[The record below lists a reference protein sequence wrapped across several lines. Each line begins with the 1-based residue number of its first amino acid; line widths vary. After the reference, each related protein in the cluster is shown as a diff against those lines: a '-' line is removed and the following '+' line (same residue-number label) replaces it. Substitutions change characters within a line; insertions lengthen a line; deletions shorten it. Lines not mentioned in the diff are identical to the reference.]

1 MTCSPGRLGRRVKR
15 RHFFFFYL
23 FTIFTILVTLSLLL
37 AYAGDG
43 PAPGLGN
50 AEFGC
55 LMAAVRCARNQ
66 AGGANAEG
74 NAHHLIKDS
83 YILEE
88 VVVPGGGGW
97 TRHSS
102 SIWNVPSCKLLIS
115 RSLTDF
121 SEAATRWSELRASG
135 ASCPA
140 PSGCFEIVR
149 KLSLSFDCRV
159 DKKTALVNASSRCQQ
174 PSSLSQ
180 TVKVA
185 AWNYPNCLAALLL
198 VTSPV
203 SETDPPTAISST
215 LLSSGPSL
223 SGPTGHKPT
232 SQRTD
237 SLCPGHQIIC
247 IVIVLCDSLWLILLC
262 RLINSS
268 LFGPP
273 HIHLPRQH
281 AHAT

>member
-1 MTCSPGRLGRRVKR
+1 MREKASTHYSYQAFCSPLK
-15 RHFFFFYL
+15 
-23 FTIFTILVTLSLLL
+23 
-37 AYAGDG
+37 
-43 PAPGLGN
+43 
-50 AEFGC
+50 
-55 LMAAVRCARNQ
+55 
-66 AGGANAEG
+66 
-74 NAHHLIKDS
+74 
-83 YILEE
+83 
-88 VVVPGGGGW
+88 

-247 IVIVLCDSLWLILLC
+247 IVIVLCVS
-262 RLINSS
+262 
-268 LFGPP
+268 
-273 HIHLPRQH
+273 
-281 AHAT
+281 